1 MIKYKCYVKHVLLLL
16 LILNSSN
23 VLADS
28 SINLTD
34 IANNGIQ
41 NWHTKTLS
49 GITRYDVTE
58 YLAQP
63 AIIANS
69 DNSASGLILK
79 KRIDLLA
86 TPFMNWSWAIKTPL
100 SKLDETK
107 KDGDDFAAR
116 IYVVIDGG
124 MMFWNTQSISYVW
137 SSAQEKGQIWDN
149 PFAGSHVKM
158 LSLQDK
164 SSNIGPWYQQKRNI
178 YQDLVAVFGDKGS
191 KKANQ
196 KSYRYIDMVAIM
208 TDTDNSG
215 GHAEAYYG
223 DIVFSSW

>member
-1 MIKYKCYVKHVLLLL
+1 MNRYKRYMQGTLLLSF
-16 LILNSSN
+16 ILSSN
-23 VLADS
+23 SLAGD

-34 IANNGIQ
+34 IANNGMQ
-41 NWHTKTLS
+41 NWQTKILS
-49 GITRYDVTE
+49 DTTRYDVTE

-63 AIIANS
+63 AVFAS
-69 DNSASGLILK
+69 SHNSASGLILK

-100 SKLDETK
+100 SEVDETK
-107 KDGDDFAAR
+107 KEGDDFAAR
-116 IYVVIDGG
+116 IYIVIDGG
-124 MMFWNTQSISYVW
+124 MMFWSTKSISYIW

-149 PFAGSHVKM
+149 PFAGSNVKM

-164 SSNIGPWYQQKRNI
+164 SSNIGKWYQQKRNI
-178 YQDLVAVFGDKGS
+178 YQDLMAAFGDKGS
-191 KKANQ
+191 KSANQ

-223 DIVFSSW
+223 DIVFSSR